1 MKIKTKIALTIGLL
15 LTIITLLG
23 YFTAQTTERVKKNTE
38 NILVDNYNSVKY
50 AQKMLW
56 ALHNFQKDSLTAVS
70 TFTKNLAYQKIN
82 VTENTE
88 NYSTALL
95 EQQFEAFKKNTSKEN
110 LVALSETINT
120 IILLN
125 GNAIEKKSQIATH
138 AAREALIWVI
148 VLAALSAVIAIV
160 MLLRLPGALT
170 TPIEK
175 LIEGIIEISNHNY
188 EKRLNFDEKSEFGK
202 VASSFNN
209 MASELSQFQRSSM
222 ARIISTKQYLEIVIN
237 SIDEPIIGLD
247 NEKQILFAN
256 NAATTILHISAE
268 KLIKKSALDIALSND
283 LLRRLLKGL
292 EEGGTTSQE
301 PLKIYSDNKE
311 SYFEVDYMRLAENS
325 GSVIILS
332 NITKFKELDNAKTN
346 FISVI
351 SHELKTPISAIM
363 MSLKLLEDQRVGMMN
378 EEQQSLA
385 QSIRE
390 SSDRLL
396 SISGELLK
404 MTQVETGV
412 LHFSP
417 KITKPIEL
425 INYAISATKM
435 LADKFGC
442 NIELE
447 YPERIAKLFVDS
459 EKVAWVVTNLLSNA
473 IHHSS
478 DNSRVIIGAREV
490 DKNIEIYVRDFGKG
504 IDPRYHKTIFD
515 RYFRVPGTKVQGSGL
530 GLAISKDFVEAHGG
544 TIRLDS
550 EVGKGCCFI
559 ISLTIS

>member
-23 YFTAQTTERVKKNTE
+23 YFTAHTTDRVKKNTE

-56 ALHNFQKDSLTAVS
+56 AVHNFQNDSLVAVN
-70 TFTKNLAYQKIN
+70 TFIENLTCQKNNI
-82 VTENTE
+82 TENSE
-88 NYSTALL
+88 NQITALI
-95 EQQFEAFKKNTSKEN
+95 EHQFETFKVNPSKEN
-110 LVALSETINT
+110 LITLSSAINT

-125 GNAIEKKSQIATH
+125 GNAIEKKSQIATD

-148 VLAALSAVIAIV
+148 VLAVLSAVIAIV
-160 MLLRLPGALT
+160 MLIRLPHVLT
-170 TPIEK
+170 NPIAK

-188 EKRLNFDEKSEFGK
+188 DKRLSFNDESEFGK

-209 MASELSQFQRSSM
+209 MAEELSQFQRSSM

-256 NAATTILHISAE
+256 NAATAILHIPAE
-268 KLIKKSALDIALSND
+268 KMIKKSALDLALSND
-283 LLRRLLKGL
+283 LLRRLIKGL
-292 EEGGTTSQE
+292 EDGDVNQD

-311 SYFEVDYMRLAENS
+311 SYFEVEYLSLAENS
-325 GSVIILS
+325 GTVITLN

-363 MSLKLLEDQRVGMMN
+363 MSLKLLEDQRVGTMN
-378 EEQQSLA
+378 EEQQALA
-385 QSIRE
+385 QSIHE
-390 SSDRLL
+390 SSERLL

-404 MTQVETGV
+404 MTQVETGI
-412 LHFSP
+412 LQLSP

-425 INYAISATKM
+425 INYAISATKV

-442 NIELE
+442 NIEVE
-447 YPERIAKLFVDS
+447 YPEKIDKLFVDS
-459 EKVAWVVTNLLSNA
+459 EKVAWVVTNLLANA
-473 IHHSS
+473 IHHSTE
-478 DNSRVIIGAREV
+478 DNSRVIIGARQA
-490 DKNIEIYVRDFGKG
+490 DKKIEIYIRDFGKG

-544 TIRLDS
+544 TIS
-550 EVGKGCCFI
+550 IESQVGQGSCFI
-559 ISLTIS
+559 ITLAAS

>member
-15 LTIITLLG
+15 LAIITLLG
-23 YFTAQTTERVKKNTE
+23 CFTANTTQRVKENTE
-38 NILVDNYNSVKY
+38 NILEDNYNSVKY
-50 AQKMLW
+50 ANKMLW
-56 ALHNFQKDSLTAVS
+56 ALHNFHSDSIVAVN
-70 TFTKNLAYQKIN
+70 TFAENLALQKMNI
-82 VTENTE
+82 TESVE
-88 NYSTALL
+88 SQSTAKV
-95 EQQFEAFKKNTSKEN
+95 ERQFENFKANPSKEN
-110 LVALSETINT
+110 MVELSETINT

-125 GNAIEKKSQIATH
+125 GNAIEKKSKIATY
-138 AAREALIWVI
+138 AASEALIWVI
-148 VLAALSAVIAIV
+148 VLFALGAVIAIV
-160 MLLRLPGALT
+160 MLLRLPRAFT

-175 LIEGIIEISNHNY
+175 LIEGIIEISNYNY
-188 EKRLNFDEKSEFGK
+188 DKRLNFDEKSEFGK
-202 VASSFNN
+202 VASSFNS
-209 MASELSQFQRSSM
+209 MARELSQFQRSSM

-247 NEKQILFAN
+247 NEKRILFAN
-256 NAATTILHISAE
+256 NSATAILNISSE
-268 KLIKKSALDIALSND
+268 KMVKGSALDLALSND
-283 LLRRLLKGL
+283 LLRRLIKGL
-292 EEGGTTSQE
+292 EEGGVVSKE

-311 SYFEVDYMRLAENS
+311 SYFEVKYLSLNEKS
-325 GSVIILS
+325 GTVIMLK

-346 FISVI
+346 FISII

-363 MSLKLLEDQRVGMMN
+363 MSLKLLEDQRVGEMN
-378 EEQQSLA
+378 EEQKALA

-404 MTQVETGV
+404 MTQVEAGV
-412 LHFSP
+412 LQLSP

-425 INYAISATKM
+425 INYAISATKV

-447 YPERIAKLFVDS
+447 YPDKIGKLFVDS

-473 IHHSS
+473 IHHSA
-478 DNSRVIIGAREV
+478 DNSRVIIGARQV

-530 GLAISKDFVEAHGG
+530 GLAISKDFVEAHTG
-544 TIRLDS
+544 TISIES
-550 EVGKGCCFI
+550 EVGQGSCFI
-559 ISLTIS
+559 ISLPIS

>member
-15 LTIITLLG
+15 LAIITLLG
-23 YFTAQTTERVKKNTE
+23 YFTAYTTENVKRNTE
-38 NILVDNYNSVKY
+38 NILVANYNSVKY

-56 ALHNFQKDSLTAVS
+56 ALHNFQNDSLVAAN
-70 TFTKNLAYQKIN
+70 TFAENLELQKAN

-88 NYSTALL
+88 NQSTSLL
-95 EQQFEAFKKNTSKEN
+95 EQQFENFKEDDSKEN
-110 LVALSETINT
+110 LIALSETINT

-125 GNAIEKKSQIATH
+125 GNAIEKKSQIATT
-138 AAREALIWVI
+138 AAREALIWII
-148 VLAALSAVIAIV
+148 VLSALSAVIAIV
-160 MLLRLPGALT
+160 MLFRLPRTLT

-175 LIEGIIEISNHNY
+175 LIEGILEISNHNY
-188 EKRLNFDEKSEFGK
+188 EKRLTFDEKSEFGK

-247 NEKQILFAN
+247 NQKQILFAN
-256 NAATTILHISAE
+256 NAATAILHISAE
-268 KLIKKSALDIALSND
+268 KLVKKSALDIALSND

-292 EEGGTTSQE
+292 EDGEAADKE

-311 SYFEVDYMRLAENS
+311 SFFEVSYMRLAESS
-325 GSVIILS
+325 GSVIILN

-363 MSLKLLEDQRVGMMN
+363 MSLKLLEDQRVGTMN
-378 EEQQSLA
+378 EEQHNLA
-385 QSIRE
+385 QSIKE

-404 MTQVETGV
+404 MTQVEAGV
-412 LHFSP
+412 LHLSP

-425 INYAISATKM
+425 INYAISATKV

-447 YPERIAKLFVDS
+447 YPEKIEKLFVDS

-490 DKNIEIYVRDFGKG
+490 DKKIEIYVRDFGKG

-544 TIRLDS
+544 TIRLES

-559 ISLTIS
+559 ISMTIS